1 MCSACV
7 CMCSPWYVVINC
19 GTSVQKDNDP
29 HQRGR
34 DQHLG
39 VETQPGKVETNL
51 LTKVLSAERKKL
63 LLFNKSVVHRKL
75 LSKTN
80 TAHPCHLTD
89 LVHLSEG
96 KNLSKYPIL
105 MHS

>member
-1 MCSACV
+1 MCSVCV
-7 CMCSPWYVVINC
+7 CMCSPWYVVIDC

-51 LTKVLSAERKKL
+51 LTKVLSAERKQI
-63 LLFNKSVVHRKL
+63 V
-75 LSKTN
+75 T
-80 TAHPCHLTD
+80 
-89 LVHLSEG
+89 
-96 KNLSKYPIL
+96 I
-105 MHS
+105 